1 MSILGRK
8 MAIKCVLGLI
18 FCRFLNG
25 FSLLFLSLCSWI
37 FEIEFNCTT
46 FLRFLNV
53 ILPILMI
60 CWKWCHKL
68 VQAIISSGWMYDS
81 RITALQFLSVMS
93 FQEYDI
99 HYLWLQWYWQISQ
112 FSFVAFLLFLC
123 YIIEIVATF
132 AVKKHFCIILKYSEL
147 ILVFWNFMYQED

>member
-99 HYLWLQWYWQISQ
+99 HYLWLQWYWQI
-112 FSFVAFLLFLC
+112 FSIFICCVFTFFMLYNWNRC
-123 YIIEIVATF
+123 Y
-132 AVKKHFCIILKYSEL
+132 FCC
-147 ILVFWNFMYQED
+147 